1 MNNRRLT
8 LPPGGALIEINP
20 EVISRR
26 NRTPGLGS
34 VCALAQ
40 ASVAGQEGKGS
51 LEWGVE
57 FFANFTPQVFCLR
70 IGEGISRGRDTIRSH
85 IGPHFPSHE
94 ARRKHFLGSRRSG
107 RPSSA
112 RGTRWQSPS
121 ISTAPS
127 ILLLGIQPPLVSK
140 TKTEVLVRSEAGLAG
155 GAPRLNGWARATIV
169 GRRWPLSREPPAM
182 VNNWLLTLRAGAASD
197 RDRFRGHFQKK
208 PHAEPGERLCS
219 GPSFGGGPR
228 GERIAGMGSGVLC
241 ELHSSSLLPSD
252 RRRDLPWTG
261 YD

>member
-1 MNNRRLT
+1 MVNNWLLT
-8 LPPGGALIEINP
+8 LRPGAASMQTDS

-26 NRTPGLGS
+26 SRTPSLGS

-70 IGEGISRGRDTIRSH
+70 IGGGVSRGRETISSH

-140 TKTEVLVRSEAGLAG
+140 TKTEVLVRSEG
-155 GAPRLNGWARATIV
+155 
-169 GRRWPLSREPPAM
+169 
-182 VNNWLLTLRAGAASD
+182 
-197 RDRFRGHFQKK
+197 
-208 PHAEPGERLCS
+208 
-219 GPSFGGGPR
+219 
-228 GERIAGMGSGVLC
+228 
-241 ELHSSSLLPSD
+241 
-252 RRRDLPWTG
+252 
-261 YD
+261 